1 MSQQIN
7 LFNPIFLK
15 QRKHFSLVTM
25 LQALGLIVLGALFF
39 YGYAL
44 FQVSQLKAQSEES
57 TRRFNAEQARLARY
71 AAEYSPQLAM
81 QGLQTEVQR
90 LESDLVEQTRM
101 VETLKSGSIGNTTG
115 YSQYMSAFSRQVVHG
130 LWLTGFRVTGDA
142 AQISLSGAVLEPEL
156 LPLYIRRLGKEPAMR
171 GKSFSTL
178 QMQQPK
184 VDPGKDKQPAARYVE
199 FTMYSLPESEGKK

>member
-15 QRKHFSLVTM
+15 QKKYFSLVTM
-25 LQALGLIVLGALFF
+25 LQALGLILLGSLFF

-44 FQVSQLKAQSEES
+44 YQVNQLKAQSEES

-81 QGLQTEVQR
+81 QALQAEVQR
-90 LESDLVEQTRM
+90 LEGDLAEQTRM

-115 YSQYMSAFSRQVVHG
+115 YSQYMRAFSRQVVHG
-130 LWLTGFRVTGDA
+130 LWLTGFKVTGDA
-142 AQISLSGAVLEPEL
+142 TQISLSGAVLEPEL
-156 LPLYIRRLGKEPAMR
+156 LPLYIRRLGREQSMR
-171 GKSFSTL
+171 GKSFATL
-178 QMQQPK
+178 MMQQPK
-184 VDPGKDKQPAARYVE
+184 VDPAKDKQPAVRYVE
-199 FTMYSLPESEGKK
+199 FTMHSQSQAEAGK